1 MSQNVLYLDSK
12 CFYLAYQSVC
22 YAWLSKLFL
31 IHCFN
36 RLLYYSY
43 YIIIY
48 IFELYKLSSS
58 VGQPFLSLA
67 MLLWSMPTTLPHLS
81 SLDHFIKKC
90 LSPLTSTSLSY
101 NLEIQSFILK
111 VMKARVIAIPFSL
124 SLKRGCSYTALAI
137 SL

>member
-48 IFELYKLSSS
+48 IFQLYKLSSS

-67 MLLWSMPTTLPHLS
+67 MLLLSMPITLPHLS
-81 SLDHFIKKC
+81 SLHFIKKC
-90 LSPLTSTSLSY
+90 LSPLTSRALSY
-101 NLEIQSFILK
+101 NLEIQLSILK
-111 VMKARVIAIPFSL
+111 IMKAKVIAIPFSL
-124 SLKRGCSYTALAI
+124 RLKRGCSYTALAI

>member
-67 MLLWSMPTTLPHLS
+67 MLLLSMPITLPHLS
-81 SLDHFIKKC
+81 SLHFIKKC
-90 LSPLTSTSLSY
+90 LSPLTSRALSY
-101 NLEIQSFILK
+101 NLEIQLSILK
-111 VMKARVIAIPFSL
+111 IMKAKVITILFSL